1 MSLTHPAAAMGRAC
15 GLGLGSEADF
25 EVNAAIATTVKSAN
39 LPIAISPVELNL
51 LTVKAD
57 SAPALIYEL

>member
-15 GLGLGSEADF
+15 GLGSEADF